1 LRPHFKRIVPLI
13 TQENS
18 LVNPKTTALHKV
30 KDIGM
35 LTKIRL
41 AFVVVLSAVAGY
53 FMGPGDFSLIHLVL
67 LILGGFLV
75 TGASNAFNQAIE
87 HNLDKLMDRT
97 RERPI
102 AAGRMSVMESVVIA
116 VSFGIVGLLC
126 LAAINWLSAV
136 LGFLAMFVYAAV
148 YTPLKRIT
156 PWAVFVGAF
165 PGAIPP
171 MLGYI
176 AASGSFGLE
185 PGILFAVQFI
195 WQFPHFW
202 AIAWV
207 VDEDYAKAGF
217 SLLPSVG
224 RKDKSS
230 AFQIFLYSL
239 FLIPTSLLPWMF
251 EMTGNW
257 SAIPVALLGIVFAA
271 LAYKLMRSCTRK
283 DALVLMFASFIYLPT
298 IQLLYVL
305 DKL

>member
-1 LRPHFKRIVPLI
+1 MTLNKVI

-18 LVNPKTTALHKV
+18 IAKSKPTSLHKM
-30 KDIGM
+30 KDIGV

-53 FMGPGDFSLIHLVL
+53 FMGPGDFSVLQLIL
-67 LILGGFLV
+67 LIAGGFLV

-102 AAGRMSVMESVVIA
+102 ASGRMSVTESVIIA
-116 VSFGIVGLLC
+116 SAFAIAGLIC
-126 LAAINWLSAV
+126 LAMINWLSAV
-136 LGFLAMFVYAAV
+136 LGFLALFVYVAI
-148 YTPLKRIT
+148 YTPLKQVT

-176 AASGSFGLE
+176 AASGTFGLE

-217 SLLPSVG
+217 SLLPSIG
-224 RKDKSS
+224 RKDKGS
-230 AFQIFLYSL
+230 AFQILLYSL

-257 SAIPVALLGIVFAA
+257 SAVVVTLLGVVFAW
-271 LAYKLMRSCTRK
+271 LAFRLMQTCERK
-283 DALVLMFASFIYLPT
+283 EALVLMFASFIYLPT

>member
-1 LRPHFKRIVPLI
+1 MALNKVI

-18 LVNPKTTALHKV
+18 ISKSKTTSLHKV
-30 KDIGM
+30 KDIGV

-53 FMGPGDFSLIHLVL
+53 FMGPGDFSVLQLIL
-67 LILGGFLV
+67 LIAGGFLV

-102 AAGRMSVMESVVIA
+102 ASGRMSVTESVIIA
-116 VSFGIVGLLC
+116 SAFAIAGLIC
-126 LAAINWLSAV
+126 LAMINWLSAV
-136 LGFLAMFVYAAV
+136 LGFLALFVYVAI
-148 YTPLKRIT
+148 YTPLKQVT

-176 AASGSFGLE
+176 AASGTFGLE

-217 SLLPSVG
+217 SLLPSIG
-224 RKDKSS
+224 RKDKGS
-230 AFQIFLYSL
+230 AFQVLLYSL

-251 EMTGNW
+251 EMTGDW
-257 SAIPVALLGIVFAA
+257 SAVVVTLLGIAFAW
-271 LAYKLMRSCTRK
+271 LAFRLMQTCERK
-283 DALVLMFASFIYLPT
+283 EALVLMFASFIYLPT

>member
-1 LRPHFKRIVPLI
+1 MRPHFKRPLLLV

-18 LVNPKTTALHKV
+18 IAKPKVTALHKV

-53 FMGPGDFSLIHLVL
+53 FMGPGEFSAIQLIL

-102 AAGRMSVMESVVIA
+102 AAGRMSVFESVVIA

-126 LAAINWLSAV
+126 LATINWLSAV
-136 LGFLAMFVYAAV
+136 LGFLAMFVYAAI

-176 AASGSFGLE
+176 AASGSFGIE

-217 SLLPSVG
+217 SLLPSLG

-257 SAIPVALLGIVFAA
+257 SVIPVALLGVVFAA
-271 LAYKLMRSCTRK
+271 LAFKLMRSCTRK

>member
-1 LRPHFKRIVPLI
+1 MAFGKVI
-13 TQENS
+13 TQET
-18 LVNPKTTALHKV
+18 PIAKTKTPPLLKV
-30 KDIGM
+30 KDIGL

-53 FMGPGDFSLIHLVL
+53 FMGPGEFSVVQLLLLVF
-67 LILGGFLV
+67 GGFLV
-75 TGASNAFNQAIE
+75 TGASNAFNQALE

-97 RERPI
+97 SDRPI
-102 AAGRMSVMESVVIA
+102 PAGRMTIQESLVIA
-116 VSFGIVGLLC
+116 TAFAIVGLVC
-126 LAAINWLSAV
+126 LFMINWLSAV
-136 LGFLAMFVYAAV
+136 LGFLALFVYVAI
-148 YTPLKRIT
+148 YTPLKQIT

-217 SLLPSVG
+217 SLLPSIG
-224 RKDKSS
+224 RKDKHS

-239 FLIPTSLLPWMF
+239 FLIPASLLPWMF

-257 SAIPVALLGIVFAA
+257 SVIPITILGVVFAW
-271 LAYKLMRSCTRK
+271 LAFRLMRTCERK
-283 DALVLMFASFIYLPT
+283 EALVLMFASFLYLPT

>member
-1 LRPHFKRIVPLI
+1 MV
-13 TQENS
+13 TQDTPVVKS
-18 LVNPKTTALHKV
+18 KPAPLHKV
-30 KDIGM
+30 RDIGL

-53 FMGPGDFSLIHLVL
+53 FMGPGEFSLLQLVW

-75 TGASNAFNQAIE
+75 TGASNAFNQALE
-87 HNLDKLMDRT
+87 HKLDKLMDRT
-97 RERPI
+97 SDRPI
-102 AAGRMSVMESVVIA
+102 PAGRMTRGESIVIA
-116 VSFGIVGLLC
+116 TAFAVVGLVC
-126 LAAINWLSAV
+126 LAMINWLSAV
-136 LGFLAMFVYAAV
+136 LGFLALFVYVAI
-148 YTPLKRIT
+148 YTPLKQIT

-217 SLLPSVG
+217 SLLPSIG
-224 RKDKSS
+224 RTDKSS

-239 FLIPTSLLPWMF
+239 FLIPASLLPWMF
-251 EMTGNW
+251 GMTGNW
-257 SAIPVALLGIVFAA
+257 SVAPIAILGVVFAW
-271 LAYKLMRSCTRK
+271 LAFRLMRTCARK
-283 DALVLMFASFIYLPT
+283 EALVLMFASFIYLPT

-305 DKL
+305 DKI

>member
-1 LRPHFKRIVPLI
+1 LI
-13 TQENS
+13 STDTAYS
-18 LVNPKTTALHKV
+18 KTKTAALLKL
-30 KDIGM
+30 KDIAL

-41 AFVVVLSAVAGY
+41 ALVVVISAVSGY
-53 FMGPGDFSLIHLVL
+53 LMGYGTFSLLHFLL
-67 LILGGFLV
+67 LITGGFLV

-87 HNLDKLMDRT
+87 RNLDRLMDRT
-97 RERPI
+97 SDRPI
-102 AAGRMSVMESVVIA
+102 PAGRMSLNESIYIA
-116 VSFGIVGLLC
+116 FAFAIAGLIC
-126 LAAINWLSAV
+126 LALINWLSAV
-136 LGFLAMFVYAAV
+136 LGFLALFMYVAI
-148 YTPLKRIT
+148 YTPLKRVT

-176 AASGSFGLE
+176 AATGKFGLE

-217 SLLPSVG
+217 SLLPSRG
-224 RKDKSS
+224 RKDKIS

-239 FLIPTSLLPWMF
+239 FLIPVSMLPWLF
-251 EMTGNW
+251 EMTGNF
-257 SAIPVALLGIVFAA
+257 SVVAVVILGVLFAWLSFRLL
-271 LAYKLMRSCTRK
+271 RSCSRK
-283 DALVLMFASFIYLPT
+283 DALTLMFASFIYLPL

>member
-1 LRPHFKRIVPLI
+1 M
-13 TQENS
+13 
-18 LVNPKTTALHKV
+18 HKV
-30 KDIGM
+30 RDIGL
-35 LTKIRL
+35 LTKVRL
-41 AFVVVLSAVAGY
+41 ALVVVISAVAGY
-53 FMGPGDFSLIHLVL
+53 FMGPGEFSLIQLML
-67 LILGGFLV
+67 LIVGGFLV

-87 HNLDKLMDRT
+87 HNLDRLMDRT

-102 AAGRMSVMESVVIA
+102 PAGRMSIGESIA
-116 VSFGIVGLLC
+116 IASVFAIAGIVC
-126 LAAINWLSAV
+126 LAMINWLSAV
-136 LGFLAMFVYAAV
+136 LGFLALFVYVAI
-148 YTPLKRIT
+148 YTPLKQIT

-185 PGILFAVQFI
+185 PGILFVVQFI

-217 SLLPSVG
+217 SLLPSTG

-230 AFQIFLYSL
+230 AFQILLYSL
-239 FLIPTSLLPWMF
+239 FLIPASLLPWMF

-257 SAIPVALLGIVFAA
+257 SAVPVVMLGVAFAY
-271 LAYKLMRSCTRK
+271 LAFRLMRTCERR
-283 DALVLMFASFIYLPT
+283 DARILMFASFIYLPLV
-298 IQLLYVL
+298 QLLYVI
-305 DKL
+305 DKI

>member
-1 LRPHFKRIVPLI
+1 MAHGKVI
-13 TQENS
+13 TQETS
-18 LVNPKTTALHKV
+18 IVKSKSTAMHKV
-30 KDIGM
+30 RDIGL
-35 LTKIRL
+35 LTKVRL
-41 AFVVVLSAVAGY
+41 ALVVVISAVAGY
-53 FMGPGDFSLIHLVL
+53 FMGPGEFSLIQLML
-67 LILGGFLV
+67 LIVGGFLV

-87 HNLDKLMDRT
+87 HNLDRLMDRT

-102 AAGRMSVMESVVIA
+102 PAGRMSIGESIA
-116 VSFGIVGLLC
+116 IASVFAIAGIVC
-126 LAAINWLSAV
+126 LAMINWLSAV
-136 LGFLAMFVYAAV
+136 LGFLALFVYVAI
-148 YTPLKRIT
+148 YTPLKQIT

-185 PGILFAVQFI
+185 PGILFVVQFI

-217 SLLPSVG
+217 SLLPSTG

-230 AFQIFLYSL
+230 AFQILLYSL
-239 FLIPTSLLPWMF
+239 FLIPASLLPWMF

-257 SAIPVALLGIVFAA
+257 SAVPVVMLGVAFAY
-271 LAYKLMRSCTRK
+271 LAFRLMRTCERR
-283 DALVLMFASFIYLPT
+283 DARILMFASFIYLPLV
-298 IQLLYVL
+298 QLLYVI
-305 DKL
+305 DKI

>member
-1 LRPHFKRIVPLI
+1 MTLNKVI

-18 LVNPKTTALHKV
+18 IPKSKSTSLHKV
-30 KDIGM
+30 KDIGV

-53 FMGPGDFSLIHLVL
+53 FMGPGEFSVLQLIL
-67 LILGGFLV
+67 LIAGGFLV

-102 AAGRMSVMESVVIA
+102 ASGRMSVTESVIIA
-116 VSFGIVGLLC
+116 SAFAIAGLIC
-126 LAAINWLSAV
+126 LAMINWLSAV
-136 LGFLAMFVYAAV
+136 LGFLALFVYVAI
-148 YTPLKRIT
+148 YTPLKQVT

-176 AASGSFGLE
+176 AASGTFGLE

-217 SLLPSVG
+217 SLLPSIG
-224 RKDKSS
+224 RKDKGS
-230 AFQIFLYSL
+230 AFQILLYSL

-251 EMTGNW
+251 EMTGDW
-257 SAIPVALLGIVFAA
+257 SAVVVTLLGIAFAWLAFRLMQTCERKEA
-271 LAYKLMRSCTRK
+271 LI
-283 DALVLMFASFIYLPT
+283 LMFASFIYLPT

>member
-1 LRPHFKRIVPLI
+1 M
-13 TQENS
+13 
-18 LVNPKTTALHKV
+18 HKV
-30 KDIGM
+30 RDIGL
-35 LTKIRL
+35 LTKVRL
-41 AFVVVLSAVAGY
+41 ALVVVISAVAGY
-53 FMGPGDFSLIHLVL
+53 FMGPGEFSLIQLML
-67 LILGGFLV
+67 LIVGGFLV

-87 HNLDKLMDRT
+87 HNLDRLMDRT

-102 AAGRMSVMESVVIA
+102 PAGRMSVIESIA
-116 VSFGIVGLLC
+116 IASVFAIAGIVC
-126 LAAINWLSAV
+126 LAMINWLSAV
-136 LGFLAMFVYAAV
+136 LGFLALFVYVAI
-148 YTPLKRIT
+148 YTPLKQIT

-185 PGILFAVQFI
+185 PGILFVVQFI

-217 SLLPSVG
+217 SLLPSTG

-230 AFQIFLYSL
+230 AFQILLYSL
-239 FLIPTSLLPWMF
+239 FLIPASLLPWMF

-257 SAIPVALLGIVFAA
+257 SAVPVVMLGVAFAY
-271 LAYKLMRSCTRK
+271 LAFRLMRTCERR
-283 DALVLMFASFIYLPT
+283 DARILMFASFIYLPLV
-298 IQLLYVL
+298 QLLYVI
-305 DKL
+305 DKI

>member
-1 LRPHFKRIVPLI
+1 MVSHETVAGK
-13 TQENS
+13 
-18 LVNPKTTALHKV
+18 PKTTALLKV
-30 KDIGM
+30 KDIGL

-53 FMGPGDFSLIHLVL
+53 FMGPGEFSVLHLLL
-67 LILGGFLV
+67 LIAGGFLV
-75 TGASNAFNQAIE
+75 TGASNAYNQAIE

-97 RERPI
+97 SQRPI
-102 AAGRMSVMESVVIA
+102 PAGRMSVAESLLVATVFA
-116 VSFGIVGLLC
+116 VAGLIC
-126 LAAINWLSAV
+126 LLLINWLSAV
-136 LGFLAMFVYAAV
+136 LGFLALFVYVAV
-148 YTPLKRIT
+148 YTPLKQIT

-217 SLLPSVG
+217 SLLPSKG
-224 RKDKSS
+224 RKDKGS
-230 AFQIFLYSL
+230 AFQILLYSL
-239 FLIPTSLLPWMF
+239 FLIPVSLLPWLF
-251 EMTGNW
+251 GMTGNW
-257 SAIPVALLGIVFAA
+257 SAWVIGVLGAAFAWLSYRLL
-271 LAYKLMRSCTRK
+271 RTCERR

>member
-1 LRPHFKRIVPLI
+1 VIGQETAIVKSKSAAMLK
-13 TQENS
+13 
-18 LVNPKTTALHKV
+18 L
-30 KDIGM
+30 KDIAL

-41 AFVVVLSAVAGY
+41 ALVVVISAVAGY
-53 FMGPGDFSLIHLVL
+53 LMGYQTFSLLHFLL
-67 LILGGFLV
+67 LITGGFLV

-87 HNLDKLMDRT
+87 RNLDSLMDRT
-97 RERPI
+97 SNRPI
-102 AAGRMSVMESVVIA
+102 PAGRMTLNESIIIA
-116 VSFGIVGLLC
+116 IVFAVAGLAC
-126 LAAINWLSAV
+126 LALINWLSAV
-136 LGFLAMFVYAAV
+136 LGFLALFTYVAI

-176 AASGSFGLE
+176 AATGQFGLE

-217 SLLPSVG
+217 SLLPSKG
-224 RKDKSS
+224 RKDKTS
-230 AFQIFLYSL
+230 AFQILLYSL
-239 FLIPTSLLPWMF
+239 FLIPVSMLPWLF
-251 EMTGNW
+251 QMTGNF
-257 SAIPVALLGIVFAA
+257 SAVGVVILGVLFAWLSFRLL
-271 LAYKLMRSCTRK
+271 RTCDRK
-283 DALVLMFASFIYLPT
+283 DATTLMFASFLYLPLV
-298 IQLLYVL
+298 QLLYVL

>member
-1 LRPHFKRIVPLI
+1 MAHGKVI
-13 TQENS
+13 TQDTS
-18 LVNPKTTALHKV
+18 IAKSKSTAMHKV
-30 KDIGM
+30 RDIGL
-35 LTKIRL
+35 LTKVRL
-41 AFVVVLSAVAGY
+41 ALVVVISAVAGY
-53 FMGPGDFSLIHLVL
+53 FMGPGEFSLIQLML
-67 LILGGFLV
+67 LIVGGFLV

-87 HNLDKLMDRT
+87 HNLDRLMDRT

-102 AAGRMSVMESVVIA
+102 PAGRMSIGESIA
-116 VSFGIVGLLC
+116 IASVFAIAGIVC
-126 LAAINWLSAV
+126 LAMINWLSAV
-136 LGFLAMFVYAAV
+136 LGFLALFVYVAV
-148 YTPLKRIT
+148 YTPLKQIT

-185 PGILFAVQFI
+185 PGILFVVQFI

-217 SLLPSVG
+217 SLLPSTG

-230 AFQIFLYSL
+230 AFQILLYSL
-239 FLIPTSLLPWMF
+239 FLIPASLLPWMF

-257 SAIPVALLGIVFAA
+257 SAVPVVILGMAFAY
-271 LAYKLMRSCTRK
+271 LAFRLMRTCERR
-283 DALVLMFASFIYLPT
+283 DARILMFASFIYLPLV
-298 IQLLYVL
+298 QLLYVI
-305 DKL
+305 DKI

>member
-1 LRPHFKRIVPLI
+1 MI
-13 TQENS
+13 TQETS
-18 LVNPKTTALHKV
+18 ITKSRPAAVHKV
-30 KDIGM
+30 KDIGL
-35 LTKIRL
+35 LTKVRL
-41 AFVVVLSAVAGY
+41 AFVVVLSAIAGY
-53 FMGPGDFSLIHLVL
+53 FMGPGEFSVIQLLL
-67 LILGGFLV
+67 LIVGGFLV
-75 TGASNAFNQAIE
+75 TGASNAYNQVIE
-87 HNLDKLMDRT
+87 HNLDRLMDRT

-102 AAGRMSVMESVVIA
+102 PAGRMSVSESIYIA
-116 VSFGIVGLLC
+116 TAFAISGIAC
-126 LAAINWLSAV
+126 LAMINWLSAV
-136 LGFLAMFVYAAV
+136 LGFLALFTYVAI
-148 YTPLKRIT
+148 YTPLKQIT

-185 PGILFAVQFI
+185 AGILFAVQFI

-230 AFQIFLYSL
+230 AFQILLYSL

-251 EMTGNW
+251 GMTGIW
-257 SAIPVALLGIVFAA
+257 SVYPVVVLGVVFAF
-271 LAYKLMRSCTRK
+271 LAFRLMRTCEK
-283 DALVLMFASFIYLPT
+283 KEALILMFASFIYLPLV
-298 IQLLYVL
+298 QLLYVL

>member
-1 LRPHFKRIVPLI
+1 MAIAKVI
-13 TQENS
+13 TQET
-18 LVNPKTTALHKV
+18 PIAKTKTAPLHKV
-30 KDIGM
+30 RDIGL

-53 FMGPGDFSLIHLVL
+53 FMGPGEFSLVQLLL
-67 LILGGFLV
+67 LIVGGFLV
-75 TGASNAFNQAIE
+75 TGASNAFNQVIE
-87 HNLDKLMDRT
+87 HNLDRLMDRT

-102 AAGRMSVMESVVIA
+102 PAGRMSVMESIA
-116 VSFGIVGLLC
+116 IASVFAIGGLVC
-126 LAAINWLSAV
+126 LLMINWLSAV
-136 LGFLAMFVYAAV
+136 LGFLALFVYVAI
-148 YTPLKRIT
+148 YTPLKQIT

-230 AFQIFLYSL
+230 AFQILLYSL
-239 FLIPTSLLPWMF
+239 FLIPTSLLPWLF
-251 EMTGNW
+251 GMTGNW
-257 SAIPVALLGIVFAA
+257 SVIPVVILGMVFAW
-271 LAYKLMRSCTRK
+271 LAYRLFRTCERK
-283 DALVLMFASFIYLPT
+283 QALVLMFASFIYLPT

>member
-1 LRPHFKRIVPLI
+1 MTLNKVI

-18 LVNPKTTALHKV
+18 IPKSKSTSLHKV
-30 KDIGM
+30 KDIGV

-53 FMGPGDFSLIHLVL
+53 FMGPGEFSLLQLIL
-67 LILGGFLV
+67 LIAGGFLV

-102 AAGRMSVMESVVIA
+102 ASGRMSVTESVIIA
-116 VSFGIVGLLC
+116 SAFAIAGLIC
-126 LAAINWLSAV
+126 LAMINWLSAV
-136 LGFLAMFVYAAV
+136 LGFLALFVYVAI
-148 YTPLKRIT
+148 YTPLKQVT

-176 AASGSFGLE
+176 AASGTFGLE

-217 SLLPSVG
+217 SLLPSIG
-224 RKDKSS
+224 RKDKGS
-230 AFQIFLYSL
+230 AFQILLYSL

-251 EMTGNW
+251 EMTGDW
-257 SAIPVALLGIVFAA
+257 SAVVVTLLGIAFAWLAFRLMQTCERKEA
-271 LAYKLMRSCTRK
+271 LI
-283 DALVLMFASFIYLPT
+283 LMFASFIYLPT